1 MEKKNKR
8 KSLGRWTSLVLT
20 FMFIGSWAV
29 LGVAL
34 ALAGTNYNVG
44 GTISFS
50 TQAIEATVT
59 KTSLTGATAAEG
71 KLQTIAYA
79 KGTKVNDV
87 AAAEQSW
94 SGLNFEFEQAD
105 NPADIVLT
113 FTITNDS
120 EDKDLYATISDMT
133 ITMPDDGLSQS
144 VVVTYE
150 DATQTNGTA
159 FAIAA
164 GETATVVIT
173 FKVTNA
179 DIDIESTTWTVPV
192 SLSNKRA

>member
-50 TQAIEATVT
+50 TTAIEATVT
-59 KTSLTGATAAEG
+59 KTGLTGATAAEG
-71 KLQTIAYA
+71 KLQTITYA
-79 KGTKVNDV
+79 KGTKANNVSD
-87 AAAEQSW
+87 AEQSW
-94 SGLNFEFEQAD
+94 SGLNFEFEQTD
-105 NPADIVLT
+105 DPADIVLT
-113 FTITNDS
+113 FTITNNS
-120 EDKDLYATISDMT
+120 AAQDLYATISNMT
-133 ITMPDDGLSQS
+133 ITTTNGLSTS

-150 DATQTNGTA
+150 GETKTNGTA
-159 FAIAA
+159 FAIDE
-164 GETATVVIT
+164 GKTATVVIT
-173 FKVTNA
+173 FEVTNA
-179 DIDIESTTWTVPV
+179 DIDIASTAWTVPV
-192 SLSNKRA
+192 ALSNKAA

>member
-50 TQAIEATVT
+50 TTAIEATVT
-59 KTSLTGATAAEG
+59 KTSLTGVEAAEG
-71 KLQTIAYA
+71 KLQTIQYK
-79 KGTKVNDV
+79 KGTKAADV
-87 AAAEQSW
+87 SAAEQTW
-94 SGLNFEFEQAD
+94 SGLNFEFEQTD
-105 NPADIVLT
+105 DPADIVLT
-113 FTITNDS
+113 FTIKNDGA
-120 EDKDLYATISDMT
+120 ENDLYATIGNMT
-133 ITMPDDGLSQS
+133 IDTTDGLSTS

-150 DATQTNGTA
+150 DATQTNGEA
-159 FAIAA
+159 FVIAA
-164 GETATVVIT
+164 GKTATVVIT

-179 DIDIESTTWTVPV
+179 DIDIASTTWTVPV
-192 SLSNKRA
+192 ALSNKAA